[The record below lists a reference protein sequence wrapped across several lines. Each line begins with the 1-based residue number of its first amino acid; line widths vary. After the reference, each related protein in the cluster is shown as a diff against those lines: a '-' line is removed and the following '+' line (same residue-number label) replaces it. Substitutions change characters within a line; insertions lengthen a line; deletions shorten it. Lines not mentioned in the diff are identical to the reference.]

1 MIQRICNFFMSALIL
16 ALAILAGILILPRV
30 FGYQSL
36 AVLSGSMEPKM
47 KVGSIVLAKE
57 TDVKDIAI
65 GDVITY
71 RLSEHTMVT
80 HRVTGID
87 KEKKEFTTK
96 GDANN
101 SEDVEAVPFRNVV
114 GKVTCCI
121 PMIGYLS
128 IYAKTPLG
136 IAAICG
142 VLAILILLIYLP
154 EIFAEGSEADSPKK
168 KEKVRNKNIVR
179 METVKENLE

>member
-1 MIQRICNFFMSALIL
+1 MSVLIL
-16 ALAILAGILILPRV
+16 ALAVLAGILILPRLL
-30 FGYQSL
+30 GYQSL

-47 KVGSIVLAKE
+47 KTGSIVLAKE
-57 TDVKDIAI
+57 TDVEDIVI

-71 RLSEHTMVT
+71 RLSERTMVT
-80 HRVTGID
+80 HRVTKVD
-87 KEKKEFTTK
+87 KEKEEFTTK

-101 SEDVEAVPFRNVV
+101 SEDVEPVPFRDVV

-142 VLAILILLIYLP
+142 ILAILILLVYLP
-154 EIFAEGSEADSPKK
+154 EIFTESKESDLPKK
-168 KEKVRNKNIVR
+168 KERIRNRKLVR